1 MTNDSQQL
9 QIHFK
14 QFFSSNSLRINL
26 FRHVVSFSQI
36 GVLQFFMITFARGIW
51 VKFQQ
56 VQMLIVA
63 FGTMFECSVRR
74 LRASENGKQNG
85 WSMKQLFFFNPSLKL
100 GISKKPFNWNQ
111 IPCYNSVYSKSA
123 AGKETSSVLSFKKKR
138 KLNWPLQFLFT
149 PQRTWWFSD
158 VLFQF

>member
-1 MTNDSQQL
+1 MIPSNCKFILNSSSP
-9 QIHFK
+9 QIHWELICLDMLSPFPK
-14 QFFSSNSLRINL
+14 LGFFNFLWSHLPGESEWNSSRSRCFLL
-26 FRHVVSFSQI
+26 PLGLCLS
-36 GVLQFFMITFARGIW
+36 A
-51 VKFQQ
+51 
-56 VQMLIVA
+56 
-63 FGTMFECSVRR
+63 
-74 LRASENGKQNG
+74 ASEDSGFREWETEWVINEAVV
-85 WSMKQLFFFNPSLKL
+85 FFNPSLKL